1 MVWFVKFYCS
11 YYMLLKHKVLIYFFI
26 SVLVILESLKGL
38 PPVNEESIIFK
49 EDRQAVGK
57 VGVKNLLF

>member
-1 MVWFVKFYCS
+1 
-11 YYMLLKHKVLIYFFI
+11 MLLKHKVLIYFFI

>member
-1 MVWFVKFYCS
+1 
-11 YYMLLKHKVLIYFFI
+11 MLLKHKVLINFFVSI
-26 SVLVILESLKGL
+26 LVIIESLRGL

-57 VGVKNLLF
+57 VGVK